1 MANVISLSKNYTTVL
16 DKVYKLASLT
26 GDLTTTDGL
35 IKQGNKVNEILIPK
49 ISMQGM
55 ADYSR
60 NSGYTRGD
68 VTLDW
73 ETVKFNY
80 DRGRLFSVDYLDNE
94 ETAELAFG
102 ALGAEFMRTR
112 VAPEADAFTFAQI
125 ASTPNISKVG
135 VGATLA
141 DGSEVLE
148 ALIVATTKMDE
159 DEVPQ
164 EGRILYITPT
174 LRNSIMAL
182 DTYKSKEVLGTFS
195 KIVVVPQTR
204 FYTAIDLKTGGASE
218 EIGGYTKATEGKDIN
233 FMIIHK
239 PAIIKWD
246 KHIASDIITPSA
258 NQTADAYIQKYRK
271 YGIVDVYENKVSG
284 IYLHHKA

>member
-141 DGSEVLE
+141 DGSAVLE

-204 FYTAIDLKTGGASE
+204 FYTAIDLKTGGVSE
-218 EIGGYTKATEGKDIN
+218 EIGGYTKAEEGKDIN

>member
-94 ETAELAFG
+94 ETAELA
-102 ALGAEFMRTR
+102 
-112 VAPEADAFTFAQI
+112 
-125 ASTPNISKVG
+125 
-135 VGATLA
+135 
-141 DGSEVLE
+141 
-148 ALIVATTKMDE
+148 
-159 DEVPQ
+159 
-164 EGRILYITPT
+164 
-174 LRNSIMAL
+174 
-182 DTYKSKEVLGTFS
+182 
-195 KIVVVPQTR
+195 
-204 FYTAIDLKTGGASE
+204 
-218 EIGGYTKATEGKDIN
+218 
-233 FMIIHK
+233 
-239 PAIIKWD
+239 
-246 KHIASDIITPSA
+246 
-258 NQTADAYIQKYRK
+258 
-271 YGIVDVYENKVSG
+271 
-284 IYLHHKA
+284 

>member
-135 VGATLA
+135 AGATLA

-218 EIGGYTKATEGKDIN
+218 EIGGYTKAAEGKDIN

>member
-135 VGATLA
+135 AGATLA

-218 EIGGYTKATEGKDIN
+218 EIGGYTKATAGKDIN